1 MEVAI
6 LILKCIFWDWNF
18 VLNIEIELLRLKLGL
33 ASLQFHINVALRI
46 PKMWAV
52 VQTSFLQS
60 LHAASVKIFH
70 CQMLLDEGRISKV
83 EARQKATRLIGNAN
97 KNFHEKSFCN
107 M

>member
-33 ASLQFHINVALRI
+33 ASLQFHINVALHI

-60 LHAASVKIFH
+60 LHAASVKI

-83 EARQKATRLIGNAN
+83 EARQKATRLIGNTN